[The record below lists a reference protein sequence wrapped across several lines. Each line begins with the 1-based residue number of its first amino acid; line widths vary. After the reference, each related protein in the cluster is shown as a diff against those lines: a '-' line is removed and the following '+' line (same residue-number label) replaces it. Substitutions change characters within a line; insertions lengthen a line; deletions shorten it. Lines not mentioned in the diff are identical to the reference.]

1 MSKIIITTNSTE
13 ALEVLKK
20 AGIEARI
27 DDALNYGLEEEAEY
41 RLNCFLDYDENA
53 KEIYNSLN
61 KEKQAEIIDGIYSR
75 YSEYGSAIFDYDYM
89 DDIVA
94 EEFNQS
100 TGYVEE

>member
-1 MSKIIITTNSTE
+1 MSKIIITTNPIK
-13 ALEVLKK
+13 ALEVLRE

-27 DDALNYGLEEEAEY
+27 DDALDYGLEEEAEY
-41 RLNCFLDYDENA
+41 RLSCFLDADENA
-53 KEIYNSLN
+53 KEVYDSLSE
-61 KEKQAEIIDGIYSR
+61 EKQAEIVDGIYSR
-75 YSEYGSAIFDYDYM
+75 YSECGSAIFDYDYM